1 MSDILLDTLLKEGRE
16 LVLVLGPDGQIR
28 EISESF
34 ATLLGQPRGALLG
47 QPLERLLD
55 PDRRPAEGVLDLL
68 RTRQG
73 QRAEV
78 CVRGQRPGL
87 RWVDLRTAR
96 VSADGVVLL
105 GRDTTGARVART
117 SQVQLSA
124 LAQQLPGVLWTVDR
138 SMTVTS
144 VTGGGLVVR
153 NRSAESLLGTT
164 LYEYVGSEDP
174 AVPPVAAHLRALE
187 GHSGHYE
194 FEREGRTFHARVD
207 PLRAPDGSIQG
218 AVGLAL
224 EVTESRDLEERLRLA
239 QREQTLGRL
248 AGSMAHEFNNLL
260 TIIAAHA
267 ALLEDQLATEGAAED
282 LGAVVEAASKGRL
295 LTSRLLSFTSRQIQ
309 TPERVRVDRLLGELE
324 PMLAAI
330 VGERRRLVLELDPG
344 VGWIRIDPALLEQVV
359 LNLVDNARQ
368 ATDEGARIT
377 VRASARVSE
386 REPGGWVEISVRDEG
401 YGMTESV
408 RSRACEP
415 FFTTKPQG
423 QGSGLGLT
431 TALAVVSEAEGSLTI
446 DSALGG
452 GTTVRI
458 RFPRSKAPSGSFVK
472 PKVGAAISETILLV
486 EDQLGVRRAARRILR
501 RAGYQVFE
509 AAHAEDALALA
520 TAYPG
525 RLDVLLTDVV
535 MPGMSGPQ
543 LAEKILEH
551 RPDTKVLYMSGY
563 AEDVDEV
570 RAAIERGQTFLP
582 KPFTPE
588 RLLTRLREALGEGVD
603 LEDGVAEER

>member
-28 EISESF
+28 EISQSF

-207 PLRAPDGSIQG
+207 PLRASDGSIQG

-330 VGERRRLVLELDPG
+330 VGERRRLALELDPG

-377 VRASARVSE
+377 VRASARASE

>member
-105 GRDTTGARVART
+105 GRDTPGARVART

-207 PLRAPDGSIQG
+207 PLRASDGSIQG

-377 VRASARVSE
+377 VRASARASE

>member
-207 PLRAPDGSIQG
+207 PLRASDGSIQG

-377 VRASARVSE
+377 VRASARASE

>member
-1 MSDILLDTLLKEGRE
+1 MLDTLLKEGRE

-207 PLRAPDGSIQG
+207 PLRASDGSIQG

-330 VGERRRLVLELDPG
+330 VGERRRLALELDPG

-377 VRASARVSE
+377 VRASARASE

>member
-207 PLRAPDGSIQG
+207 PLRASDGSIQG

-295 LTSRLLSFTSRQIQ
+295 LTCLLYTS
-309 TPERVRVDRLLGELE
+309 PS
-324 PMLAAI
+324 P
-330 VGERRRLVLELDPG
+330 
-344 VGWIRIDPALLEQVV
+344 
-359 LNLVDNARQ
+359 
-368 ATDEGARIT
+368 
-377 VRASARVSE
+377 
-386 REPGGWVEISVRDEG
+386 RD
-401 YGMTESV
+401 
-408 RSRACEP
+408 
-415 FFTTKPQG
+415 
-423 QGSGLGLT
+423 
-431 TALAVVSEAEGSLTI
+431 
-446 DSALGG
+446 
-452 GTTVRI
+452 
-458 RFPRSKAPSGSFVK
+458 
-472 PKVGAAISETILLV
+472 
-486 EDQLGVRRAARRILR
+486 
-501 RAGYQVFE
+501 
-509 AAHAEDALALA
+509 
-520 TAYPG
+520 
-525 RLDVLLTDVV
+525 
-535 MPGMSGPQ
+535 
-543 LAEKILEH
+543 
-551 RPDTKVLYMSGY
+551 
-563 AEDVDEV
+563 
-570 RAAIERGQTFLP
+570 
-582 KPFTPE
+582 
-588 RLLTRLREALGEGVD
+588 
-603 LEDGVAEER
+603 

>member
-207 PLRAPDGSIQG
+207 PLRASDGSIQG

-377 VRASARVSE
+377 VRASARASE

-570 RAAIERGQTFLP
+570 RAAIERGQTLLP

>member
-1 MSDILLDTLLKEGRE
+1 
-16 LVLVLGPDGQIR
+16 
-28 EISESF
+28 
-34 ATLLGQPRGALLG
+34 
-47 QPLERLLD
+47 
-55 PDRRPAEGVLDLL
+55 
-68 RTRQG
+68 
-73 QRAEV
+73 
-78 CVRGQRPGL
+78 
-87 RWVDLRTAR
+87 
-96 VSADGVVLL
+96 
-105 GRDTTGARVART
+105 
-117 SQVQLSA
+117 
-124 LAQQLPGVLWTVDR
+124 
-138 SMTVTS
+138 
-144 VTGGGLVVR
+144 
-153 NRSAESLLGTT
+153 
-164 LYEYVGSEDP
+164 
-174 AVPPVAAHLRALE
+174 
-187 GHSGHYE
+187 
-194 FEREGRTFHARVD
+194 
-207 PLRAPDGSIQG
+207 
-218 AVGLAL
+218 
-224 EVTESRDLEERLRLA
+224 
-239 QREQTLGRL
+239 
-248 AGSMAHEFNNLL
+248 
-260 TIIAAHA
+260 
-267 ALLEDQLATEGAAED
+267 
-282 LGAVVEAASKGRL
+282 
-295 LTSRLLSFTSRQIQ
+295 
-309 TPERVRVDRLLGELE
+309 
-324 PMLAAI
+324 
-330 VGERRRLVLELDPG
+330 
-344 VGWIRIDPALLEQVV
+344 
-359 LNLVDNARQ
+359 
-368 ATDEGARIT
+368 
-377 VRASARVSE
+377 
-386 REPGGWVEISVRDEG
+386 
-401 YGMTESV
+401 MTESV

>member
-377 VRASARVSE
+377 VRASARASE

>member
-73 QRAEV
+73 QRAEG

-207 PLRAPDGSIQG
+207 PLRASDGSIQG

-330 VGERRRLVLELDPG
+330 VGERRRLALELDPG

-377 VRASARVSE
+377 VRASARASE

>member
-1 MSDILLDTLLKEGRE
+1 MKTAPLAA
-16 LVLVLGPDGQIR
+16 LVLCLACGSSDP
-28 EISESF
+28 SE
-34 ATLLGQPRGALLG
+34 P
-47 QPLERLLD
+47 
-55 PDRRPAEGVLDLL
+55 
-68 RTRQG
+68 
-73 QRAEV
+73 
-78 CVRGQRPGL
+78 
-87 RWVDLRTAR
+87 
-96 VSADGVVLL
+96 
-105 GRDTTGARVART
+105 
-117 SQVQLSA
+117 
-124 LAQQLPGVLWTVDR
+124 
-138 SMTVTS
+138 
-144 VTGGGLVVR
+144 
-153 NRSAESLLGTT
+153 
-164 LYEYVGSEDP
+164 
-174 AVPPVAAHLRALE
+174 
-187 GHSGHYE
+187 
-194 FEREGRTFHARVD
+194 
-207 PLRAPDGSIQG
+207 GSIQG

-330 VGERRRLVLELDPG
+330 VGERRRLALELDPG

-377 VRASARVSE
+377 VRASARASE

>member
-207 PLRAPDGSIQG
+207 PLRASDGSIQG

-377 VRASARVSE
+377 VRASARASE

-520 TAYPG
+520 TASPG

>member
-207 PLRAPDGSIQG
+207 PLRASDGSIQG

-330 VGERRRLVLELDPG
+330 VGERRRLALELDPG

-377 VRASARVSE
+377 VRASARASE